1 MSKALKLFITSL
13 IIIIVVGAGTSGAV
27 IYYLSKNQA
36 GSEKELSIDE
46 MNEFSYETPEIT
58 TDLTDGRFVRVQFRI
73 VTDGKDGLKELEKRD
88 FQIKNILIKEISEMN
103 EEDFSTGLT
112 NVENTLQ
119 TSLNELM
126 TEGKILEVYTIGKI
140 LQ

>member
-103 EEDFSTGLT
+103 EEDFSTGLK